1 VLLSQIGPLTSLM
14 ESVAAAVGAGALLG
28 AFLIG
33 AYGSFSGWSR
43 GELEARAI
51 SDGYA
56 GGVLA
61 TLFVVLD
68 LVIRYL
74 S

>member
-1 VLLSQIGPLTSLM
+1 M
-14 ESVAAAVGAGALLG
+14 ESVAAAVGEGALLG

-43 GELEARAI
+43 DELEARAI

-56 GGVLA
+56 GGAIA
-61 TLFVVLD
+61 TLVVVAD
-68 LVIRYL
+68 LTIRYL
-74 S
+74 A